1 MIDTLLYCVVKCLAN
16 RLKNKSLENGE
27 KISKQVLQSKKRCL
41 DIMAKYFYINTCRR
55 RFILEYF
62 GQIPKFFCCN
72 NCDNC
77 CERELVDYTH
87 KIKKVIF
94 HKKTWEKTFNKE
106 ELDVLQKNN
115 LIKLYYKKYRPTK
128 TLNNWEK
135 LLTINNKVTKTP
147 KKYRIK
153 LKSI

>member
-1 MIDTLLYCVVKCLAN
+1 
-16 RLKNKSLENGE
+16 
-27 KISKQVLQSKKRCL
+27 
-41 DIMAKYFYINTCRR
+41 MAKYFYINTCRR

-87 KIKKVIF
+87 KIKKVVF
-94 HKKTWEKTFNKE
+94 HQKTWKKTFNQE

-135 LLTINNKVTKTP
+135 LLTVNNKVNKTP

-153 LKSI
+153 LI